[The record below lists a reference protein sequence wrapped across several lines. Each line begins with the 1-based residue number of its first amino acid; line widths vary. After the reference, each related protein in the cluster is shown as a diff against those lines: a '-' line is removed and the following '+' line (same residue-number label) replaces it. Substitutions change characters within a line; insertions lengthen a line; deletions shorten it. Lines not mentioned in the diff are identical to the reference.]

1 MIGFIYYSE
10 EHSSNL
16 KILLSPLRHC
26 TTGML
31 LLILLHGQKVV
42 HYPYPAAFQMISS
55 KIVIAET
62 KKYWDGVQ
70 HGHLTTQ
77 EEASLALVSNRSGD
91 GVTIK
96 ISFRVDVLLDW
107 PPCPPHLFIPS
118 GFFCFFCL
126 FFFRKIC
133 NRHHHCHHFHLRF
146 CWVLS
151 IGWGHDFL
159 PKSWQKDELNIKH
172 FWCRTWAKSF

>member
-107 PPCPPHLFIPS
+107 PPCPPPS
-118 GFFCFFCL
+118 FYSFRGFFFFL
-126 FFFRKIC
+126 SFFFSEKFVIVIIIAII
-133 NRHHHCHHFHLRF
+133 FIYVFVEYYPLGGAMIF
-146 CWVLS
+146 C
-151 IGWGHDFL
+151 
-159 PKSWQKDELNIKH
+159 QKVGK
-172 FWCRTWAKSF
+172 KMS